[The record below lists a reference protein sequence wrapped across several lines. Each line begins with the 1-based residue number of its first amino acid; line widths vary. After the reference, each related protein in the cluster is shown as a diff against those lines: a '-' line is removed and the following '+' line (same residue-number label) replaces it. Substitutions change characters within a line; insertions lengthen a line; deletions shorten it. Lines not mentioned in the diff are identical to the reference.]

1 MPHHPST
8 QGMPGGGQ
16 PGVTMGQPMHPG
28 MVAPGMPQVSQPGPN
43 MGMIPGG
50 GPQAIPG
57 AHLNAHAMQHL
68 NPNGN
73 QMIPAQQ
80 MASTYHHLF
89 PRSSDA
95 LWAALVTVLILR
107 LSLPILDT
115 SLSINP

>member
-1 MPHHPST
+1 MPHHPSS

-28 MVAPGMPQVSQPGPN
+28 MVAPGMPQVSQPAPS

-50 GPQAIPG
+50 APQAMPG

-73 QMIPAQQ
+73 QMIAGQP
-80 MASTYHHLF
+80 MASTYFHLF
-89 PRSSDA
+89 QSSSDA
-95 LWAALVTVLILR
+95 VWAALAR
-107 LSLPILDT
+107 LLFSQMVAA
-115 SLSINP
+115 NF